1 MLADVKLHQRDPKV
15 GDDGTTEDD
24 SWDLASSVG
33 ATATMVAAQRAL
45 ANREGLIDD
54 PFAEPLVRAVGLDF
68 FIRALDGEIDLEDVD
83 PEFNMRRAAEG
94 MAVRTRWFDKLFTDA
109 AAAGVRQAVILAA
122 GLDARAYR
130 LPWPD
135 GTTVYELDQPEV
147 IDFKTK
153 TLTGLGA
160 KPKADRRTVAIDLR
174 NDWPKAL
181 LDNGFDPTQPTA
193 WIAEGLLIYLPPE
206 AQDLLFDRI
215 NELSAPGS
223 RVATEHI
230 PDVSMFSDERSQQI
244 SERLKKYGSRHRDG
258 RPDLPRRTQ
267 PRHRV
272 PDRHTAG
279 TCRRRRCG
287 MRTPPTVLSSPTNE
301 TIGFFADLSYV
312 SAVKR

>member
-1 MLADVKLHQRDPKV
+1 MARTDN
-15 GDDGTTEDD
+15 D

-68 FIRALDGEIDLEDVD
+68 VVRALDGEIELEDVD

-94 MAVRTRWFDKLFTDA
+94 MAVRTRWFDNLFADA

-122 GLDARAYR
+122 GLDARGYR
-130 LPWPD
+130 LDWPH

-153 TLTGLGA
+153 TLTGLA
-160 KPKADRRTVAIDLR
+160 ATPRADRRTIAIDLR

-215 NELSAPGS
+215 NENSAPGS

-230 PDVSMFSDERSQQI
+230 PDISMFSDERSQQI
-244 SERLKKYGSRHRDG
+244 ADRLKKYGHDIEMK
-258 RPDLPRRTQ
+258 DLIYHGERS
-267 PRHRV
+267 HV
-272 PDRHTAG
+272 IEYLTAHG
-279 TCRRRRCG
+279 WE
-287 MRTPPTVLSSPTNE
+287 VSSKTMQEAYAANGFEFPENE
-301 TIGFFADLSYV
+301 AIGFFSNLSYV

>member
-1 MLADVKLHQRDPKV
+1 MART
-15 GDDGTTEDD
+15 DGD

-45 ANREGLIDD
+45 SNREGLIDD

-68 FIRALDGEIDLEDVD
+68 FIRALDGDIVFEDLD
-83 PEFNMRRAAEG
+83 PKFNMRRAAEG
-94 MAVRTRWFDKLFTDA
+94 MTVRTRWFDRLFTDA
-109 AAAGVRQAVILAA
+109 AASGVRQAVILAA

-130 LPWPD
+130 LDWPD

-147 IDFKTK
+147 IEFKTQ
-153 TLTGLGA
+153 TLAGLAA
-160 KPKADRRTVAIDLR
+160 KPKAVRRTIAIDLR

-181 LDNGFDPTQPTA
+181 LDNGFDPNQPTA

-215 NELSAPGS
+215 NDLSAAGS

-230 PDVSMFSDERSQQI
+230 PDTTMFSDERSEQI
-244 SERLKKYGSRHRDG
+244 TERLKKYGHDIEMK
-258 RPDLPRRTQ
+258 DLIYQGERS
-267 PRHRV
+267 HV
-272 PDRHTAG
+272 IDYLTAHG
-279 TCRRRRCG
+279 WDVTAKS
-287 MRTPPTVLSSPTNE
+287 MREAYTANGFEFPENE
-301 TIGFFADLSYV
+301 TIGFFSNLNYV

>member
-1 MLADVKLHQRDPKV
+1 MART
-15 GDDGTTEDD
+15 DDDT
-24 SWDLASSVG
+24 WDLASSVG
-33 ATATMVAAQRAL
+33 ATATMVAAQRIL
-45 ANREGLIDD
+45 SNREGLIDD

-68 FIRALDGEIDLEDVD
+68 FVRALDGEIDLGDVD
-83 PEFNMRRAAEG
+83 PRFSMERAAQG

-135 GTTVYELDQPEV
+135 GTVVYEVDQPEV

-153 TLTGLGA
+153 TLTDLGA
-160 KPKADRRTVAIDLR
+160 KPTADRRTVAIDLR

-181 LDNGFDPTQPTA
+181 RDNGFDSTQPTS
-193 WIAEGLLIYLPPE
+193 WIAEGLLIYLPSE

-244 SERLKKYGSRHRDG
+244 SERLKQYGHDIEMGDLIYHGERSDVIEYLTAHG
-258 RPDLPRRTQ
+258 WEVSAQKTPDAYAANGFEF
-267 PRHRV
+267 
-272 PDRHTAG
+272 PDDSA
-279 TCRRRRCG
+279 
-287 MRTPPTVLSSPTNE
+287 M
-301 TIGFFADLSYV
+301 GFFFNLSYV

>member
-1 MLADVKLHQRDPKV
+1 MARTDND
-15 GDDGTTEDD
+15 T
-24 SWDLASSVG
+24 WDLASSVG

-54 PFAEPLVRAVGLDF
+54 PFAEPLVRAVGVDF
-68 FIRALDGEIDLEDVD
+68 FTRALDGEIQLDEVD

-94 MAVRTRWFDKLFTDA
+94 MTVRTRWFDKLFTDA
-109 AAAGVRQAVILAA
+109 AAVGVRQAVILAA

-130 LPWPD
+130 LDWPA

-147 IDFKTK
+147 IEFKTA
-153 TLTGLGA
+153 TLA
-160 KPKADRRTVAIDLR
+160 YAQPKADRRTIAIDLR

-181 LDNGFDPTQPTA
+181 LDNGFDTSIPTA

-215 NELSAPGS
+215 DELSAVGS

-230 PDVSMFSDERSQQI
+230 PDVTMFSDERSQRI
-244 SERLKKYGSRHRDG
+244 TDRLKKYGHDIEMK
-258 RPDLPRRTQ
+258 DLIYHGERSHVIDYLTG
-267 PRHRV
+267 HGWEV
-272 PDRHTAG
+272 TAQTMREAYAANG
-279 TCRRRRCG
+279 FEFPEQETVG
-287 MRTPPTVLSSPTNE
+287 M
-301 TIGFFADLSYV
+301 FADLSYV

>member
-1 MLADVKLHQRDPKV
+1 MART
-15 GDDGTTEDD
+15 DDDT
-24 SWDLASSVG
+24 WDLASSVG

-68 FIRALDGEIDLEDVD
+68 FVRALNGEIELDDVD

-109 AAAGVRQAVILAA
+109 AAEGVRQAVILAA

-135 GTTVYELDQPEV
+135 GTTVYELDQAEV
-147 IDFKTK
+147 IEFKTQ

-160 KPKADRRTVAIDLR
+160 NPRADRRTVAIDLR
-174 NDWPKAL
+174 DDWPKAL

-230 PDVSMFSDERSQQI
+230 PDISMFSDERSQQI
-244 SERLKKYGSRHRDG
+244 SDRLKKYGSDIEMKDLIYHGERSHVIEYLAAHGWDVSSQAMRDAYAANG
-258 RPDLPRRTQ
+258 FEFPE
-267 PRHRV
+267 
-272 PDRHTAG
+272 
-279 TCRRRRCG
+279 
-287 MRTPPTVLSSPTNE
+287 NE
-301 TIGFFADLSYV
+301 TIGFFANLSYV

>member
-1 MLADVKLHQRDPKV
+1 MARTDND
-15 GDDGTTEDD
+15 T
-24 SWDLASSVG
+24 WDLASSVG

-45 ANREGLIDD
+45 SNREGLIDD

-68 FIRALDGEIDLEDVD
+68 FIRALDGEIELEDVD

-94 MAVRTRWFDKLFTDA
+94 MTVRTRWFDKLFTDA

-135 GTTVYELDQPEV
+135 ETTVYELDQPEV

-153 TLTGLGA
+153 TLTNLSA
-160 KPKADRRTVAIDLR
+160 KPRADRRTVAIDLR

-215 NELSAPGS
+215 DELSAPGS

-230 PDVSMFSDERSQQI
+230 PDVTMFSDERWQRI
-244 SERLKKYGSRHRDG
+244 TERLKKYGHDIEMS
-258 RPDLPRRTQ
+258 DLIYHGERS
-267 PRHRV
+267 HV
-272 PDRHTAG
+272 IEYLTAHG
-279 TCRRRRCG
+279 WDVTSQT
-287 MRTPPTVLSSPTNE
+287 MREAYTANGFVFPENE
-301 TIGFFADLSYV
+301 TIGFFANLSYV